1 MVAFFPLFPVAEFL
15 IHGNVMNSIIVSD
28 LHIGSRYF
36 FHHEFERFIKSVP
49 FDYEFI
55 LNGDIIDNPKS
66 KLTLPH
72 QRVLDLIV
80 RLSYRQKVI
89 WVKGNHDN
97 GYAQNGFKH
106 IHFKTYHTIDDRL
119 LVNHGYDF
127 DKIMPR
133 SQVFIKSFKSI
144 HDIMIKFGSRPV
156 HVANFA
162 KKFELLYK
170 VLRDNVMKNAVNCAL
185 ENGYEAVI
193 CGHTHYPEDKVY
205 NGIRYMNTGAWTES
219 PAFYLQMTGNEMTL
233 NPIVS

>member
-1 MVAFFPLFPVAEFL
+1 
-15 IHGNVMNSIIVSD
+15 MNAIVVSD

-36 FHHEFERFIKSVP
+36 LHHAFENFLGNIP
-49 FDYEFI
+49 EDCELI
-55 LNGDIIDNPKS
+55 LNGDIVDNSYKELQPSHKRILNLIEQVS
-66 KLTLPH
+66 
-72 QRVLDLIV
+72 QRQ
-80 RLSYRQKVI
+80 RVI
-89 WVKGNHDN
+89 WVEGNHDN

-106 IHFKTYHTIDDRL
+106 IHFKTYHTIEDRL

-133 SQVFIKSFKSI
+133 SQAFIKSFKSI
-144 HDIMIKFGSRPV
+144 HDIMIKFGSTPV

-193 CGHTHYPEDKVY
+193 CGHTHYPEDRVY

-233 NPIVS
+233 NPIVP